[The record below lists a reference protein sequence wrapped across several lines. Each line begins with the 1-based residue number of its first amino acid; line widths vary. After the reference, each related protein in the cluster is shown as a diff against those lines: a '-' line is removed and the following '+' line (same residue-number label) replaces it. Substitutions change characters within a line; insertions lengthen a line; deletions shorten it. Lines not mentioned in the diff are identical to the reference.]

1 MREAMTEAVVSPH
14 GEQPADDFPLLQSEV
29 KRERFLALDAL
40 RGIAALGVCLHH
52 LQFVSH
58 IRFWTL
64 TQNAYLF
71 VELFF
76 VLSGFVI
83 AHATSGKL
91 RNHADAKRFMIRRVG
106 RVWPLHA
113 VMLAAFVFVEAIL
126 YVLVHKA
133 NLVLPRQPFS
143 EDRTLLGI
151 PLNFFLIQGLV
162 PYEGGGWNAPSWSI
176 SVEMAAYVL
185 FTLTALIPNRLLST
199 GLRLAL
205 MTTALAALL
214 FADAILPIERCVY
227 CFFLGTFIWKL
238 PRRGRFNGTIAEII
252 AILASIVSLLWTNQH
267 LQFVVCP
274 LIFSVTI
281 YIFSCKK
288 GYISRYFADSK
299 SFIYLGDISY
309 SIYIVHFFVAFS
321 LYNSVKV
328 ILPKIG
334 FRITTAPPDLVL
346 INGSMIIMDVLTAMY
361 LVMIVVLASLT
372 YRFVEKPGIRIFGK
386 WAKKYS

>member
-1 MREAMTEAVVSPH
+1 
-14 GEQPADDFPLLQSEV
+14 
-29 KRERFLALDAL
+29 
-40 RGIAALGVCLHH
+40 
-52 LQFVSH
+52 
-58 IRFWTL
+58 
-64 TQNAYLF
+64 
-71 VELFF
+71 
-76 VLSGFVI
+76 
-83 AHATSGKL
+83 
-91 RNHADAKRFMIRRVG
+91 
-106 RVWPLHA
+106 
-113 VMLAAFVFVEAIL
+113 
-126 YVLVHKA
+126 
-133 NLVLPRQPFS
+133 
-143 EDRTLLGI
+143 
-151 PLNFFLIQGLV
+151 
-162 PYEGGGWNAPSWSI
+162 
-176 SVEMAAYVL
+176 MAAYVL

-238 PRRGRFNGTIAEII
+238 PRRGRFNGTIAEIV
-252 AILASIVSLLWTNQH
+252 AILASIISLLWTNQY

-309 SIYIVHFFVAFS
+309 SIYMVHFLVAFS

-372 YRFVEKPGIRIFGK
+372 YRFIEKPGIRIFGK